1 MNEHITL
8 VGNVASTPEHA
19 QTPSGVSV
27 LTFRLASNRRRFDAK
42 SGTWVDAGTN
52 WYTVSAYRRLADNAR
67 DSLGKGDSVVVTGR
81 LRLREW
87 ESAGRRG
94 MCAEVDAEALGP
106 DLRWGT
112 SRFTRTPRIGAL
124 RGPGDPEGPDDGGP
138 SGEDAGR
145 EHPGGGGAGAV
156 AAEDGKVIS
165 EAPTESHRRRE
176 LPEDAWSVLAVDAA
190 QVPF

>member
-27 LTFRLASNRRRFDAK
+27 LTFRLASDRRRFDAK

-67 DSLGKGDSVVVTGR
+67 DSLSKGDSVVVTGR

-87 ESAGRRG
+87 ESSGRRG

-112 SRFTRTPRIGAL
+112 SRFTRSPRSGVL
-124 RGPGDPEGPDDGGP
+124 RGADGLEGLGDDEGPGEEGTGRERGAGDRSGTTA
-138 SGEDAGR
+138 GEDGTVAERPGEGHRWR
-145 EHPGGGGAGAV
+145 E
-156 AAEDGKVIS
+156 
-165 EAPTESHRRRE
+165 R
-176 LPEDAWSVLAVDAA
+176 PEDAWSVPVSDAA